1 MPLDEYL
8 AIGEKKFIVE
18 YPQKFILTQGW
29 AI

>member
-18 YPQKFILTQGW
+18 YPQKFILAQG
-29 AI
+29 